1 MSQKQKI
8 RKWVR
13 RLQDILSDE
22 RNTGHE
28 QVEALEKTLRKLRKR
43 ETELIESLDDDPDK
57 AQRKV
62 LSDRLKLVRRHLE
75 KGEAHLQELRNQQQE

>member
-1 MSQKQKI
+1 MSQMQKI
-8 RKWVR
+8 RKWVQ

-43 ETELIESLDDDPDK
+43 ESELLDALADNPGK
-57 AQRKV
+57 AERRE
-62 LSDRLKLVRRHLE
+62 LTDRLKLVRRHLE
-75 KGEAHLQELRNQQQE
+75 KGEAHLQELRNHED